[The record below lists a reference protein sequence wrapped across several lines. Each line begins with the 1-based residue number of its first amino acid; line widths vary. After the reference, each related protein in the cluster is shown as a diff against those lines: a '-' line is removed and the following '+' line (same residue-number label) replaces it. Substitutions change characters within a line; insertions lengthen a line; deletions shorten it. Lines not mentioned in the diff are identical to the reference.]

1 MIDFI
6 DSAQRHFDGVHKG
19 EPDVAKSGFELR
31 KDGSAEGLG
40 RDSGTV
46 RNEEYS
52 SIGHDGLVT
61 SQSGNILQ
69 ETTDIVNRLATYNA
83 MQTPLIRSCAAP
95 IQQNNDNARLP
106 AWASQASRSAWL
118 GSWTRF

>member
-6 DSAQRHFDGVHKG
+6 DGAQRHVDGVDKG
-19 EPDVAKSGFELR
+19 ESDVAKSGFKLR
-31 KDGSAEGLG
+31 KDGGTESLG

-83 MQTPLIRSCAAP
+83 MQTPHIRSCAAP

-106 AWASQASRSAWL
+106 AWASQASRSAWP